1 MGALA
6 GKGGV
11 RMGSCQGL
19 WVGLGDCPPQVGGV
33 PSVPVVFSSVLS
45 LVGPGVDPARG
56 WGWGTWHGLGCL
68 FIVGRVSLSV
78 CREQGAGDPWR
89 H

>member
-1 MGALA
+1 
-6 GKGGV
+6 
-11 RMGSCQGL
+11 MGSCQGL
-19 WVGLGDCPPQVGGV
+19 WVGLGDCPPQVGGSHLYQSCFLRFF
-33 PSVPVVFSSVLS
+33 PLWAQVLT
-45 LVGPGVDPARG
+45 LPWG

-78 CREQGAGDPWR
+78 SREQGAGDPWR